1 MQKIFLS
8 MSKTMNQWFYK
19 LCLNK
24 ESKTDQVLML
34 KANHISFFL
43 IDNSQLLFFKFRD
56 KKQKRSYYRA
66 LHS

>member
-1 MQKIFLS
+1 MPNIFLS

-34 KANHISFFL
+34 KANHISFF
-43 IDNSQLLFFKFRD
+43 
-56 KKQKRSYYRA
+56 
-66 LHS
+66 